1 MSIKTF
7 ILVRNHTNA
16 TSVDTQLQLAVI
28 CQNTKKKNIQ
38 IFKNLTFSNNCI
50 FQNLTLFN
58 KKDISLLSKQR
69 VLIRNVSDFEITD
82 KCRFLQ
88 KFCKRRYFRIRCLS
102 QILIVPVRLRKKEVP
117 EWIQIRMCR
126 KCQI

>member
-69 VLIRNVSDFEITD
+69 VLFRNVSDLEIID
-82 KCRFLQ
+82 KCRFLK
-88 KFCKRRYFRIRCLS
+88 KFCKRRYFRMRFLS
-102 QILIVPVRLRKKEVP
+102 QKKVP
-117 EWIQIRMCR
+117 ELVKIRMCR
-126 KCQI
+126 KMADMKFDG